1 MSENKRPADE
11 ENGANGNH
19 ETKKPK
25 SVSSAISLIYAG
37 IILKML
43 WAFLTSF
50 LHFYASPI

>member
-37 IILKML
+37 IIFKML